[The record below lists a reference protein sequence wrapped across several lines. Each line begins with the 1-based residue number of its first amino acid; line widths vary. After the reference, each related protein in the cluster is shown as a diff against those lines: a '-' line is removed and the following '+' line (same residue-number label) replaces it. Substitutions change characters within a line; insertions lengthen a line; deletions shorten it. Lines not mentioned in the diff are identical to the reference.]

1 MKTVLV
7 TGAKGFIGKN
17 LCLALKRQPNLEV
30 IEIDVD
36 SPKVLLQTGVEKA
49 NIVFHLAGINRPQD
63 PEEFVK
69 GNLGFTQELI
79 ASIKKTTNRPKLIT
93 TSSTQAVLD
102 NPYGKSKLLA
112 EEELYIAA
120 SELKLPVYVYRLH
133 NVFGKWCKPFYNSVI
148 ATFCHQVSHNEKLRI
163 DDPEKQVDFIYVDDI
178 VNTFLRYLN
187 SDIQSVPEPMYIEP
201 VYSKSLIEIANL
213 LKSFKESRKNCILP
227 DISDLFVKN
236 LYSTYLSYLELSEFM
251 YLAEKKSDN
260 RGYLYELMKTKTAG
274 QFFVSR
280 TLPGITRG
288 NHYHDTKVEKFC
300 VIDGIALISF
310 RHVITGDVISYTIE
324 GSECKVVDIPPGYTH
339 NIKNIGRTDLITL
352 FWANEIFQAEKPD
365 TFFLEV

>member
-17 LCLALKRQPNLEV
+17 LCLALKRAPNLEV

-79 ASIKKTTNRPKLIT
+79 ASIKKTTNRPKLIA

-102 NPYGKSKLLA
+102 NPYGKSKLFA

-148 ATFCHQVSHNEKLRI
+148 ATFCHQVSHNENLQI
-163 DDPEKQVDFIYVDDI
+163 DYPEKRIDFIYVDDI
-178 VNTFLRYLN
+178 VNTFLSYLYN
-187 SDIQSVPEPMYIEP
+187 DMEPSFEPMYIEP
-201 VYSKSLIEIANL
+201 VHNKSLLEIANL
-213 LKSFKESRKNCILP
+213 IKSFKASRQNCMLP
-227 DISDLFVKN
+227 DVSDPFVKS
-236 LYSTYLSYLELSEFM
+236 LYSTYLSYLDLSDFM
-251 YLAEKKSDN
+251 YSVEKKVDN
-260 RGYLYELMKTKTAG
+260 RGYLYELMKTETTG

-280 TLPGITRG
+280 TLSGITRG

-300 VIDGIALISF
+300 VIDGTALISF

-339 NIKNIGRTDLITL
+339 NIKNVGHTDLITL
-352 FWANEIFQAEKPD
+352 FWANEVFQAEKPD
-365 TFFLEV
+365 TYFLEV